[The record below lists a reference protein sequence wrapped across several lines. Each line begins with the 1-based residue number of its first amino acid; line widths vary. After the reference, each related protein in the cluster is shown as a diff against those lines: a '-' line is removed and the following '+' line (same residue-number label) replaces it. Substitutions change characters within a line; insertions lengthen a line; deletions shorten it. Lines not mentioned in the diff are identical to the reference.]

1 MINVFLNA
9 NSFASIKQ
17 SIKDSCVIFTKNSTI
32 DNFHWGLTYF
42 ILHKIVMKL
51 QNIISAHRIL
61 CSINNIIVK
70 KKYISAQA
78 HSE

>member
-1 MINVFLNA
+1 MPIHLLQLNNLQKTA
-9 NSFASIKQ
+9 ALYLQKIQ
-17 SIKDSCVIFTKNSTI
+17 QLI
-32 DNFHWGLTYF
+32 TYF

-70 KKYISAQA
+70 KNISAQA
-78 HSE
+78 HIE